1 MREKVSNIYYVAG
14 KSNYQLSIISYCTY
28 FAMALGSVIC
38 GFCLEDFGFY
48 ILAGCFII
56 LLMIIF
62 LGKFPSK
69 FFRAKFGIDEEGI
82 VFHWCRREPE
92 KMQWNEVKHYLI
104 AKPLGWYKCD
114 VKFML
119 YLFTT
124 EMEYEEFAFAK
135 TNIKPGVYCIVWDK
149 ENAKILLPYIQFYL
163 SHTLK

>member
-14 KSNYQLSIISYCTY
+14 KSNYQMIIILSCIFII
-28 FAMALGSVIC
+28 MVLGSVFC
-38 GFCLEDFGFY
+38 GFYLNDWGFFVLAGFY
-48 ILAGCFII
+48 MIILAV
-56 LLMIIF
+56 IF
-62 LGKFPSK
+62 FGKFQNK
-69 FFRAKFGIDEEGI
+69 VFWAKFGIDEEGI